1 MFASFSLF
9 WTSVPVVL
17 AREYGLSQ
25 SQIALFALV
34 GAAGAIAAPIVGRL
48 ADKGYTHQLSLLA
61 KVIAA
66 ACFLPSIFELPHG
79 IIILA
84 LTGMFIDFAVQAN
97 MVLGQ
102 RVVYSLEPQSRARLN
117 AIYMT
122 SIFVG
127 GALGSLMASPLYE
140 AGGWESVALVAAGMP
155 VISLDGYLMTSKK

>member
-1 MFASFSLF
+1 M
-9 WTSVPVVL
+9 
-17 AREYGLSQ
+17 
-25 SQIALFALV
+25 
-34 GAAGAIAAPIVGRL
+34 
-48 ADKGYTHQLSLLA
+48 
-61 KVIAA
+61 IAA

-140 AGGWESVALVAAGMP
+140 AGG
-155 VISLDGYLMTSKK
+155 

>member
-1 MFASFSLF
+1 M
-9 WTSVPVVL
+9 
-17 AREYGLSQ
+17 
-25 SQIALFALV
+25 
-34 GAAGAIAAPIVGRL
+34 
-48 ADKGYTHQLSLLA
+48 
-61 KVIAA
+61 IAA
-66 ACFLPSIFELPHG
+66 ACFLPSIFDLPHG

-155 VISLDGYLMTSKK
+155 VISLVGYLMTSKK